1 MIIRNLTHEDL
12 EQHEFVASLSFI
24 YRYSHGDPLEMTD
37 GVFIGA
43 FLDDNKTLT
52 ANMEIEDFE
61 VTFNGQKL
69 SCGGIGAVC
78 TRPEYRRGGAVRRI
92 FDAYFASEKH
102 DVSILYP
109 FSTLFYR
116 KLGYAN
122 AGHYVKIEMPFS
134 QIDFIPRDFNV
145 ELYDGTQSEV
155 LYAFHNKNALR
166 TNLTFIR
173 NSNRY
178 FKDKPYEQLSYTYIG
193 KNKEGDVDGYVTFRC
208 DRPSFTV
215 FVDEIAYDNKQAL
228 FNLLGFLRTYDGNFK
243 TLVIDQLTVWSP
255 FFDLLPNTASKE
267 IIRSMRDMG
276 SVRIHNLEK
285 ILNMAAYP
293 AQHGKFSFY
302 SDDPI
307 AKNHGIFDVEY
318 ENGKAKVSRREC
330 GEYDIKLDAAAVS
343 ALVLVGFDGD
353 YDALSYWQG
362 VEIINENP
370 DLLRAFPLKR
380 TYFADHF

>member
-1 MIIRNLTHEDL
+1 MIIRNLTHDDL
-12 EQHEFVASLSFI
+12 EQHEYVASLSFI
-24 YRYSHGDPLEMTD
+24 YRYSHGDELEMTD

-52 ANMEIEDFE
+52 ANMEVEDFE

-69 SCGGIGAVC
+69 TCGGIGAVC
-78 TRPEYRRGGAVRRI
+78 TRPEYRRGGAVRKI
-92 FDAYFASEKH
+92 FDAYFESEKH
-102 DVSILYP
+102 DISILYP

-116 KLGYAN
+116 KLGYVN
-122 AGHYVKIEMPFS
+122 AGHYVNVEMPFANLS
-134 QIDFIPRDFNV
+134 FIPRDFDV
-145 ELYDGTQSEV
+145 ELYDGTQSEA
-155 LYAFHNKNALR
+155 LYAFHNKNAFK

-173 NSNRY
+173 NNNRY
-178 FKDKPYEQLSYTYIG
+178 FKDKPYEQLSYTYMG
-193 KNKEGDVDGYVTFRC
+193 KNKNGVVDGYVTFRC
-208 DRPSFTV
+208 DRPSSTV
-215 FVDEIAYDNKQAL
+215 FVSELVYENKQSL
-228 FNLLGFLRTYDGNFK
+228 FNLLAFLRTYDGNFK

-255 FFDLLPNTASKE
+255 FFDILPNTAKD
-267 IIRSMRDMG
+267 INRTMRDMG

-293 AQHGKFSFY
+293 AEYGKFSFY

-318 ENGKAKVSRREC
+318 ENGKAKVSRRED
-330 GEYDIKLDAAAVS
+330 GAYDVKLDAAAMS
-343 ALVLVGFDGD
+343 ALVLLGHDGD

-362 VEIINENP
+362 VEIVNENP
-370 DLLRAFPLKR
+370 DLLRAFPKKR